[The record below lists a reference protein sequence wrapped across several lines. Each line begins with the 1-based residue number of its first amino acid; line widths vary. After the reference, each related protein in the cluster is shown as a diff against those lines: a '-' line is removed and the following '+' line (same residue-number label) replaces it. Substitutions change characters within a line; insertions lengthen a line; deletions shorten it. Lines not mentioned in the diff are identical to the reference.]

1 MGKANKRLLI
11 HSSIWLTFILFV
23 GTQLY
28 LDKGKVPL
36 PFLARISLGI
46 VFFYINYLVL
56 VPKLLFKKKVFLY
69 VIAVLLVVYLGAL
82 MYRSLDFSSYFESL
96 SQNINLEAYK
106 SFSIKSFAI
115 SVMFNIILVI
125 LGAVIKTY
133 LAWTKN
139 ETDKKDIESQK
150 RITELEVLKSQIN
163 PHFLFNSL
171 NSIYSLTVKKAD
183 EAPEAVI
190 MLSELMRYMLYQA
203 NDDFVLLEKE
213 ISYIENYVNL
223 QKLRLIDKEGI
234 SLNVSGEI
242 TNQKIPPL
250 LLISFIENAF
260 KYGVDPIKNS
270 KIIVTI
276 DVDDTHFKFECV
288 NVKNRKQI
296 DDINSGIGLKN
307 TKERLKLLYPNKHKL
322 EISDK
327 DNLYKVSLQLR
338 IS

>member
-1 MGKANKRLLI
+1 MIKTNKRLLM

-23 GTQLY
+23 GVQLY
-28 LDKGKVPL
+28 LDKGRVPV
-36 PFLARISLGI
+36 PFLVRITLGI
-46 VFFYINYLVL
+46 LFFYINYFVL

-69 VIAVLLVVYLGAL
+69 VIAILLIVYLGAL
-82 MYRSLDFSSYFESL
+82 IYRSFDFSNYFESL
-96 SQNINLEAYK
+96 PQKVNIKVYK
-106 SFSIKSFAI
+106 SFSI

-150 RITELEVLKSQIN
+150 RISELEVLKSQIN

-203 NDDFVLLEKE
+203 NDDFVFLEKE
-213 ISYIENYVNL
+213 INYIENYVNL
-223 QKLRLIDKEGI
+223 QKLRLIDKESI
-234 SLNVSGEI
+234 SLSITGNI

-260 KYGVDPIKNS
+260 KYGIDPIKKS
-270 KIIVTI
+270 KVLITI
-276 DVDDTHFKFECV
+276 DVNDATFKFKCV

-296 DDINSGIGLKN
+296 DDKNSGIGLIN
-307 TKERLKLLYPNKHKL
+307 TQERLKLLYPNKHEL
-322 EISDK
+322 YISDK
-327 DNLYKVSLQLR
+327 DNLYTVSLLLH
-338 IS
+338 IK

>member
-1 MGKANKRLLI
+1 MDKANKRLLI

-28 LDKGKVPL
+28 LDKGKIPL
-36 PFLARISLGI
+36 PFLVRISLGI

-82 MYRSLDFSSYFESL
+82 IYRSFNFSSYFESL
-96 SQNINLEAYK
+96 PQKINLKAYK
-106 SFSIKSFAI
+106 SFSI

-139 ETDKKDIESQK
+139 ETDKKDVESQK

-234 SLNVSGEI
+234 SLKVSGEI

-260 KYGVDPIKNS
+260 KYGIDPIKNS

>member
-1 MGKANKRLLI
+1 MDKANKRLLI

-36 PFLARISLGI
+36 PFLVRISLGI

-82 MYRSLDFSSYFESL
+82 IYRSFNFSSYFESL
-96 SQNINLEAYK
+96 PQKINLKAYK
-106 SFSIKSFAI
+106 SFSI

-223 QKLRLIDKEGI
+223 QKLRLIDKDGI

-260 KYGVDPIKNS
+260 KYGIDPIKNS

-322 EISDK
+322 EISDR